1 VRIDDGS
8 AVGETRRDLDQYR
21 GALADP
27 DALEALRVVYRGRWD
42 VADALRWACSPDSA
56 TPDGRSSPS
65 VRLRELQRRAFAADG
80 DAAGDE
86 SVARAISALEAEITA
101 ERAAL
106 DAALLI
112 VRGTVDSPPAGA
124 AVVRESARPARPGQL
139 AAPAPVSD
147 RETPGVSSRRRGVLA
162 VTFAGA
168 VAVGAVLGGN
178 LTAALTAATNP
189 AAGPAVVPTGDPVP
203 ETDQDVLVSRV
214 FDSVQTPKDI
224 PLPVMPDDFVPESFR
239 YLGSAGWTDVDSD
252 GVTDSPYYAARGVA
266 GTVCLVVVPADSGYL
281 STCALESAY
290 PAAGL
295 RLSWQSRD
303 LHPDTSDPLDEMV
316 LDISVAWL
324 SDATVQTR
332 GSGRPVTEP

>member
-8 AVGETRRDLDQYR
+8 AVGETRQDLDLYR
-21 GALADP
+21 DTLDDPNALATLS
-27 DALEALRVVYRGRWD
+27 AAYRGRWA
-42 VADALRWACSPDSA
+42 VADALRWLCFPEDPAS
-56 TPDGRSSPS
+56 DGRPSP
-65 VRLRELQRRAFAADG
+65 VMRLHELHRRAYAADG

-86 SVARAISALEAEITA
+86 SVARDILALDAEIAA
-101 ERAAL
+101 ERTAL
-106 DAALLI
+106 DAAFDA
-112 VRGTVDSPPAGA
+112 VRGAKGEGA
-124 AVVRESARPARPGQL
+124 P
-139 AAPAPVSD
+139 AAPAGSAQTALVAPL
-147 RETPGVSSRRRGVLA
+147 EPAPEEGPGVRPAGPRRRSLLA
-162 VTFAGA
+162 VTLAGA
-168 VAVGAVLGGN
+168 LMVGAVLGSN
-178 LTAALTAATNP
+178 LTAALTAASTS
-189 AAGPAVVPTGDPVP
+189 AAGSMVVPTGDPVP
-203 ETDQDVLVSRV
+203 ETDEDVLVSRV
-214 FDSVQTPKDI
+214 FDTLQTPKDV

-252 GVTDSPYYAARGVA
+252 GITDSPYYAARGVS

-316 LDISVAWL
+316 LDISIAWL

-332 GSGRPVTEP
+332 GSGRPAL

>member
-1 VRIDDGS
+1 M
-8 AVGETRRDLDQYR
+8 
-21 GALADP
+21 
-27 DALEALRVVYRGRWD
+27 
-42 VADALRWACSPDSA
+42 
-56 TPDGRSSPS
+56 
-65 VRLRELQRRAFAADG
+65 RLHELQRRAYAADG

-86 SVARAISALEAEITA
+86 SVARDILALDAEIAA
-101 ERAAL
+101 EQTAL
-106 DAALLI
+106 DAAFTA
-112 VRGTVDSPPAGA
+112 VREGVTAVPAGSAHVTQAAGYEPPAEEGA
-124 AVVRESARPARPGQL
+124 AARPAGP
-139 AAPAPVSD
+139 
-147 RETPGVSSRRRGVLA
+147 RRRSVLA

-168 VAVGAVLGGN
+168 LMVGAVLGSN
-178 LTAALTAATNP
+178 LTAALTAASNSG
-189 AAGPAVVPTGDPVP
+189 AGSMIVPTGDPVP
-203 ETDQDVLVSRV
+203 ETDEDVLVSRV
-214 FDSVQTPKDI
+214 FDSVQTPKDV

-252 GVTDSPYYAARGVA
+252 GITDSPYYAARGVT

-332 GSGRPVTEP
+332 GSGRPAQ